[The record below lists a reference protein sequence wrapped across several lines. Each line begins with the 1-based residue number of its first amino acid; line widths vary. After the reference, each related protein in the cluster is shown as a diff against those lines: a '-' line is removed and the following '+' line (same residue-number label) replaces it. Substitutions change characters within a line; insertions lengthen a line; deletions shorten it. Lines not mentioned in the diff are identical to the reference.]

1 MEPLAFRKLL
11 SKTCVR
17 RSGEEKGNLVKSI
30 SDYKSPRN
38 PFLGSLDL
46 TCPLDPLAALE
57 TLESKTIDGDGIA
70 RTEDLESAEM
80 RSREGAANRCQ
91 GSSSSPP
98 SSLLNRF
105 YQDIRCQSH
114 QKFEGASGLMHDYD
128 LGVNEK
134 SSKEVILRNEDCKS
148 APFKHEIS
156 AKDRNYKSMIGSE
169 VLNVLLLSHTTRFS
183 RSSSSASTIANGLSL
198 CPFWEILEILAQ
210 VLLQQKE
217 NRKDDQ
223 NLLLTAAIRYELWKS
238 NLRSMMECDMKAKS
252 IGTKRKYEVLDTC
265 LQR

>member
-46 TCPLDPLAALE
+46 TRPLDPLAALE

-70 RTEDLESAEM
+70 RTEDLESRSSCEEIW
-80 RSREGAANRCQ
+80 SREGAANRCQ

-105 YQDIRCQSH
+105 YQIRLLLFS
-114 QKFEGASGLMHDYD
+114 FSAY
-128 LGVNEK
+128 GVFDEI
-134 SSKEVILRNEDCKS
+134 SILKEALAAFDDCKWT
-148 APFKHEIS
+148 AVYALLGDIGDIS
-156 AKDRNYKSMIGSE
+156 
-169 VLNVLLLSHTTRFS
+169 
-183 RSSSSASTIANGLSL
+183 
-198 CPFWEILEILAQ
+198 
-210 VLLQQKE
+210 
-217 NRKDDQ
+217 
-223 NLLLTAAIRYELWKS
+223 TAYSFRYELWKS
-238 NLRSMMECDMKAKS
+238 NLRSMMECDMKAMS

-265 LQR
+265 LQQMMKACFLDFTIVSGLVSSGPNMISAMQFLGLAELHW